1 MSGPALDVALSL
13 DASDGLGRQRRTSQ
27 NFHSHGHCL
36 QFYENESVLLDAVM
50 STFAPALASGGAAIA
65 IATKAHHEALA
76 RHPAIWDRSL
86 AIAARQGRYIALD
99 AEETLA
105 ACLVDGWP
113 HAERFKTLI
122 GTALAKAAFATGK
135 KKPRIAAFGEM
146 VALLCADGNP
156 DAAIR
161 MERLWNDLIASHSFS
176 LLCGYPMSGFEKESQ
191 VRRFQL
197 ICAEHARVIP
207 TESYT
212 ALPSAESRRRTISLL
227 QQKAARLDALT
238 IENENLTRKLNWAQA
253 ALLEAEKLA
262 AAGRLASSVAH
273 EINNPLEAVANF
285 IYLART
291 NEEIPEQVRKQLEI
305 ADREI
310 WRVAQIAQQT
320 LGFYRNS
327 SEAAW
332 LDVNEVL
339 EGVLTI
345 YERKMRVKQLNVYR
359 RLGVGL
365 QVRARHGEL
374 KQVLSNLI
382 VNAIDALASSGGI
395 WVRTANAR
403 DWKNGGASGVRIV
416 IADNGCGIDAETG
429 SHIFE
434 PFFTTKPEMGTGIGL
449 WVTKSLIE
457 KQGGYIRFRSRTRE
471 KPGTI
476 MSVFLPEDEKRALAG
491 TSLAASRH
499 T

>member
-1 MSGPALDVALSL
+1 V
-13 DASDGLGRQRRTSQ
+13 
-27 NFHSHGHCL
+27 

-50 STFAPALASGGAAIA
+50 STFAPALAAGGAAIA
-65 IATKAHHEALA
+65 IATKAHLEALA
-76 RHPAIWDRSL
+76 QHSAIWDVPL
-86 AIAARQGRYIALD
+86 AAAARQGRYIALD

-105 ACLVDGWP
+105 ACLADGQP
-113 HAERFKTLI
+113 HEERFKTLI
-122 GTALAKAAFATGK
+122 GAAIARAAFATGK

-146 VALLCADGNP
+146 VARLWADGNT

-161 MERLWNDLIASHSFS
+161 MERLWNGLLASHSFS
-176 LLCGYPMSGFEKESQ
+176 LLCAYALAGFEKESQ
-191 VRRFQL
+191 DRRFQL
-197 ICAEHARVIP
+197 ICAEHARMIP
-207 TESYT
+207 AESST
-212 ALPSAESRRRTISLL
+212 ALPSAASRRRTISLL
-227 QQKAARLDALT
+227 QQKAARVEALT
-238 IENENLTRKLNWAQA
+238 IENENLTRRLNSAQA

-291 NEEIPEQVRKQLEI
+291 NEDIPEQVRKQLEI

-339 EGVLTI
+339 ESVLTI
-345 YERKMRVKQLNVYR
+345 YERKMRARQLQVHR
-359 RLGVGL
+359 RLGRGL
-365 QVRARHGEL
+365 RVRARLGEL

-382 VNAIDALASSGGI
+382 VNAIEASAGSGGI

-403 DWKNGGASGVRIV
+403 DWKNGEASGVRIV

-434 PFFTTKPEMGTGIGL
+434 PFFTTKPAMGTGIGL

-457 KQGGYIRFRSRTRE
+457 KEGGHIRFRSRKGE
-471 KPGTI
+471 KPGTV
-476 MSVFLPEDEKRALAG
+476 MSVFLPGVEVKEAPLPV
-491 TSLAASRH
+491 AA
-499 T
+499 

>member
-1 MSGPALDVALSL
+1 
-13 DASDGLGRQRRTSQ
+13 
-27 NFHSHGHCL
+27 
-36 QFYENESVLLDAVM
+36 M
-50 STFAPALASGGAAIA
+50 STFAPVLAAGGAAIA

-76 RHPAIWDRSL
+76 QRPAIWDCPLS
-86 AIAARQGRYIALD
+86 AAARQGRYIALD
-99 AEETLA
+99 AEETRA
-105 ACLVDGWP
+105 ACMVDGWP
-113 HAERFKTLI
+113 HEERFKTLI
-122 GTALAKAAFATGK
+122 GTAIARAAFATGK

-161 MERLWNDLIASHSFS
+161 MEQLWNELIASHSFT
-176 LLCGYPMSGFEKESQ
+176 LLCGYPMARFENESQ
-191 VRRFQL
+191 DRRFQL
-197 ICAEHARVIP
+197 ICAEHAHVIP
-207 TESYT
+207 AESYT
-212 ALPSAESRRRTISLL
+212 ALHSAESRRRTISLL

-238 IENENLTRKLNWAQA
+238 IENEGLTRKLNSAKS

-327 SEAAW
+327 SESAW
-332 LDVNEVL
+332 VDVNEVL

-345 YERKMRVKQLNVYR
+345 YERKMRAKQLNVHR
-359 RLGVGL
+359 RLGRGL
-365 QVRARHGEL
+365 RVRARHVEL

-382 VNAIDALASSGGI
+382 VNAIEASAGSGGI

-403 DWKNGGASGVRIV
+403 DWRKGGVSGVRIV
-416 IADNGCGIDAETG
+416 IGDNGCGIDAESG

-457 KQGGYIRFRSRTRE
+457 KQGGYIQFRSRKGE
-471 KPGTI
+471 KPGTV
-476 MSVFLPEDEKRALAG
+476 MSVFLPGVKEAPL
-491 TSLAASRH
+491 SVAA
-499 T
+499 

>member
-1 MSGPALDVALSL
+1 VSGPALDVAPSL
-13 DASDGLGRQRRTSQ
+13 DATDGLGRQPRTSQ
-27 NFHSHGHCL
+27 SSHLHAHCV

-50 STFAPALASGGAAIA
+50 STFAAVLAAGGAAIA
-65 IATKAHHEALA
+65 IATKAHHEALSQ
-76 RHPAIWDRSL
+76 RPAIWDRPL
-86 AIAARQGRYIALD
+86 AAAARQGRYIALD

-105 ACLVDGWP
+105 ACMVDGWP
-113 HAERFKTLI
+113 HEERFKTLI
-122 GTALAKAAFATGK
+122 GTAIARAVSATGK
-135 KKPRIAAFGEM
+135 KKPRIAAFGDM

-161 MERLWNDLIASHSFS
+161 MEQLWNDLIASNSFT
-176 LLCGYPMSGFEKESQ
+176 LLCGYPMAGFEKESQ
-191 VRRFQL
+191 DRQFQL

-207 TESYT
+207 AESYT
-212 ALPSAESRRRTISLL
+212 ALLSAESRRRTISLL

-238 IENENLTRKLNWAQA
+238 IENENLTRKLNSAQA

-291 NEEIPEQVRKQLEI
+291 NEEIPEQVRRQLEI

-332 LDVNEVL
+332 VDVNEVL

-345 YERKMRVKQLNVYR
+345 YERKMRAKQLNVYR
-359 RLGVGL
+359 RLGRGL
-365 QVRARHGEL
+365 RVRAHHGEL

-382 VNAIDALASSGGI
+382 VNAIDASTGSGGI

-403 DWKNGGASGVRIV
+403 DWRNGGASGVRIV
-416 IADNGCGIDAETG
+416 IADNGYGIDAETG
-429 SHIFE
+429 SHMFE

-457 KQGGYIRFRSRTRE
+457 KQDGYIRFRSRKGE
-471 KPGTI
+471 KPGTV
-476 MSVFLPEDEKRALAG
+476 MSVFLPGVEVKEAALPV
-491 TSLAASRH
+491 AA
-499 T
+499 

>member
-13 DASDGLGRQRRTSQ
+13 DASDGLGRQPRTSQ
-27 NFHSHGHCL
+27 SFHSHAHRV
-36 QFYENESVLLDAVM
+36 QFYETESVLLDAVM
-50 STFAPALASGGAAIA
+50 STFAPVLAAGGAAIA
-65 IATKAHHEALA
+65 IATKAHLEALA
-76 RHPAIWDRSL
+76 RHPANRDCPL
-86 AIAARQGRYIALD
+86 AVAAREGRYIALD
-99 AEETLA
+99 AAETLA
-105 ACLVDGWP
+105 ACLSNGWP
-113 HAERFKTLI
+113 HEERFKTLI
-122 GTALAKAAFATGK
+122 GTAIARAAFATGK

-146 VALLCADGNP
+146 VALLCADGNA
-156 DAAIR
+156 DGAIR

-176 LLCGYPMSGFEKESQ
+176 LLCAYPLSGFEKECQ
-191 VRRFQL
+191 DRRFQL

-207 TESYT
+207 AESYT
-212 ALPSAESRRRTISLL
+212 TLLSAESRRRTISLL
-227 QQKAARLDALT
+227 QQKASRLDALT
-238 IENENLTRKLNWAQA
+238 IENENLTRKLKSAQA

-291 NEEIPEQVRKQLEI
+291 NEEIPELVRKQLEI

-332 LDVNEVL
+332 VDVNEVL

-345 YERKMRVKQLNVYR
+345 YERKMRARQLHVHR
-359 RLGVGL
+359 RLGRGL

-374 KQVLSNLI
+374 KQILSNLI
-382 VNAIDALASSGGI
+382 VNAIDASAGSGGI

-403 DWKNGGASGVRIV
+403 DWRNGGASGVRIV

-457 KQGGYIRFRSRTRE
+457 KQGGHIRFRSRKGE
-471 KPGTI
+471 KPGTT
-476 MSVFLPEDEKRALAG
+476 MSVFLPGLKDASLP
-491 TSLAASRH
+491 LAA
-499 T
+499 